1 MNKLLEVAMFWNAFG
16 LPTIPIKFLS
26 KKALVN
32 WREFQ
37 DRLPTH
43 DELKMWFW
51 KDMLNIG
58 LITGNGLVVID
69 FDVMQVFEHWLPGF
83 MAKHPEGTYMVKTR
97 RGVHVYLHTEEPAA
111 NHHTELLDVKAER
124 GYVLIPP
131 SVHPSGYQYEAMNT
145 PPILSVRR
153 LEDVLPECYL
163 PVEATV
169 DEDAAAQYGESARAV
184 YDDPFEAADNARAS
198 LSVAEIR
205 AKISILD
212 LLPDAKPSDQS
223 GRWFVASCPFHED
236 SNPSFW
242 IDLHRGM
249 CGCRKC
255 NIKEMDVLNLYSRLH
270 NLSNSD
276 AIRELSER

>member
-1 MNKLLEVAMFWNAFG
+1 MNKLLETAMFWNTFG

-32 WREFQ
+32 WREYQ

-43 DELKMWFW
+43 DELKGWFW

-69 FDVMQVFEHWLPGF
+69 FDVMQVFEYWLPGF
-83 MAKHPEGTYMVKTR
+83 LAQYPGGTYMVKTR
-97 RGVHVYLHTEEPAA
+97 RGVHVYLHTEEPAV

-131 SVHPSGYQYEAMNT
+131 SVHPSGYQYEAMNSS
-145 PPILSVRR
+145 PILSVRK

-163 PVEATV
+163 PAEMTV
-169 DEDAAAQYGESARAV
+169 DEGVVIGAQYERKGLPV
-184 YDDPFEAADNARAS
+184 DPFEAADNARAT

-212 LLPDAKPSDQS
+212 LMPDAKPSDQS
-223 GRWFVASCPFHED
+223 GRWFVAFCPFHDD
-236 SNPSFW
+236 SNASFW
-242 IDLHRGM
+242 IDVKRGM

-255 NIKEMDVLNLYSRLH
+255 NIKEMDVLNMYSRLH
-270 NLSNSD
+270 NLSNAD

>member
-1 MNKLLEVAMFWNAFG
+1 MNKLLETALYWNAFG
-16 LPTIPIKFLS
+16 LPTIPVKFLS
-26 KKALVN
+26 KKAMVN

-43 DELKMWFW
+43 DELKRWFW

-69 FDVMQVFEHWLPGF
+69 FDVMAVFDYWLPGF
-83 MAKHPEGTYMVKTR
+83 LAQYPGGTYMVKTR
-97 RGVHVYLHTEEPAA
+97 RGVHVYLHTEEPAV

-145 PPILSVRR
+145 RPILSVRK

-163 PVEATV
+163 PAEATV
-169 DEDAAAQYGESARAV
+169 DEGVVLGAQYEARAIPA
-184 YDDPFEAADNARAS
+184 DPFEAADNARAN
-198 LSVAEIR
+198 LSAAEIR

-212 LLPDAKPSDQS
+212 LMPDAEASDRS

-242 IDLHRGM
+242 IDNQRGI

-255 NIKEMDVLNLYSRLH
+255 NILSMDVINLFARLN
-270 NLSNSD
+270 NLSNQE
-276 AIRELSER
+276 AIIELSKR

>member
-26 KKALVN
+26 KKAMVN

-69 FDVMQVFEHWLPGF
+69 FDVMAVFEHWHKGF
-83 MAKHPEGTYMVKTR
+83 KAQYPENTYMVKTR
-97 RGVHVYLHTEEPAA
+97 RGVHVYLHTEEPAV

-131 SVHPSGYQYEAMNT
+131 SVHPSGYQYQAMNT
-145 PPILSVRR
+145 PSILSVRQ

-163 PVEATV
+163 PAEMTV
-169 DEDAAAQYGESARAV
+169 DEGVQGGAQYDRELPT
-184 YDDPFEAADNARAS
+184 DPFEAADNARAS
-198 LSVAEIR
+198 LSVDEIR

-212 LLPDAKPSDQS
+212 LMPDAKPSDQS
-223 GRWFVASCPFHED
+223 GRWFVTSCPFHED

-255 NIKEMDVLNLYSRLH
+255 NIKEMDVLNMYSRLH
-270 NLSNSD
+270 KISNSD
-276 AIRELSER
+276 AIRELSRW